1 VDYFLSE
8 EELMVRDTARGIS
21 QKMILPVRAELD
33 EKGEFPSE
41 ILKEFAKADLFRIL
55 IPPEYEG
62 LGLTN
67 LSFCLAIEEISKV
80 CAGVAVTY
88 AANALGSIPIILFG
102 NDKQKKKYLPP
113 IASGKRLCAFALTE
127 ADAGSDVGNIKT
139 KAIKDGDFYIISGT
153 KQWITNGGEA
163 DIYVVIASTQADKGA
178 RGLSAIIVEKDM
190 AGFSFGKK
198 ENKLGIR
205 ASVTRELIF
214 QDVRVPMENLLAKEG
229 TGFLIAM
236 RTFDR
241 TRPGVGAQA
250 VGIAQGALDEAVN
263 YAKTR
268 RQFGKPIINFQGIGF
283 LLAELATK
291 IEAARTLVYQV
302 ARTIDR
308 GTKDISKYSSMA
320 KLFASDV
327 AMEVT
332 TQAVQVFGGYG
343 YMKEYPVEKY
353 MRDAKITQI
362 YEGTNE
368 IQKLIIVNALQR
380 QNQDLL

>member
-1 VDYFLSE
+1 MDYFLSE

-88 AANALGSIPIILFG
+88 AANTLGSMPITLFG

-113 IASGKRLCAFALTE
+113 IASGERLCAFALTE
-127 ADAGSDVGNIKT
+127 ANAGSDVGNIKT

-178 RGLSAIIVEKDM
+178 RGLSAFIVEKDTP
-190 AGFSFGKK
+190 GFSFGKK

-205 ASVTRELIF
+205 TSVTRELIF
-214 QDVRVPMENLLAKEG
+214 QDVKVPRENLLTKEG

-291 IEAARTLVYQV
+291 VEAARTLVYQV
-302 ARTIDR
+302 ARYIDT
-308 GTKDISKYSSMA
+308 GAKDISKHSSMA

-368 IQKLIIVNALQR
+368 IQKLVIANALQR

>member
-1 VDYFLSE
+1 VDYFLGE
-8 EELMVRDTARGIS
+8 EELMVRDTARDIS
-21 QKMILPVRAELD
+21 QRSILPVREELD
-33 EKGEFPSE
+33 EKGEFPYE
-41 ILKEFAKADLFRIL
+41 IMKELARADLFRIF
-55 IPPEYEG
+55 IPSENEG

-67 LSFCLAIEEISKV
+67 LALCLAIEEISKV
-80 CAGVAVTY
+80 CAGVATTY
-88 AANALGSIPIILFG
+88 AANALGSTPIILFG
-102 NDKQKKKYLPP
+102 NDEQKKKYLPS
-113 IASGKRLCAFALTE
+113 IASGEKLCAFALTE
-127 ADAGSDVGNIKT
+127 AEAGSDVGNVKT
-139 KAIKDGDFYIISGT
+139 KATKDGDFYIINGT

-163 DIYVVIASTQADKGA
+163 DIYVVTVVTQPDRGA
-178 RGLSAIIVEKDM
+178 RGLSTIIVEKGTP
-190 AGFSFGKK
+190 GFSFGKK

-214 QDVRVPMENLLAKEG
+214 QDVKVPKENLLAREG
-229 TGFLIAM
+229 AGFIIAM

-241 TRPGVGAQA
+241 TRSGVGAQA

-268 RQFGKPIINFQGIGF
+268 RQFGKTIINFEGIGF

-291 IEAARTLVYQV
+291 VEAARTLVYQV
-302 ARTIDR
+302 ARYIDT
-308 GTKDISKYSSMA
+308 GAKDISKYSSMA

-353 MRDAKITQI
+353 LRDAKITQI

-368 IQKLIIVNALQR
+368 IQKLVIANALQK
-380 QNQDLL
+380 